1 MNIFLS
7 IGHWILSNKRWSLI
21 IVLSAFILGQ
31 VAYTNHLA
39 SKLNKASSKCEDE
52 KAKIIAKQ
60 QEAVS
65 KAIEKAKPVEI
76 KYETDKAVQND
87 KTIETVKYIT
97 KTLKEPYYIERECFN
112 NEFVSLYNSYINTD
126 TAKPVSSLQESAK
139 LN

>member
-21 IVLSAFILGQ
+21 IVLFAFILGQ

-39 SKLNKASSKCEDE
+39 SKLNKASAKCEDE
-52 KAKIIAKQ
+52 KAEIIAKQ

-76 KYETDKAVQND
+76 KYESDKAVQND
-87 KTIETVKYIT
+87 KTIETVKYTT
-97 KTLKEPYYIERECFN
+97 KTFKEPYYIERECFN
-112 NEFVSLYNSYINTD
+112 NEFVGLYNSYINTYP
-126 TAKPVSSLQESAK
+126 AKPASALQESAK
-139 LN
+139 PN